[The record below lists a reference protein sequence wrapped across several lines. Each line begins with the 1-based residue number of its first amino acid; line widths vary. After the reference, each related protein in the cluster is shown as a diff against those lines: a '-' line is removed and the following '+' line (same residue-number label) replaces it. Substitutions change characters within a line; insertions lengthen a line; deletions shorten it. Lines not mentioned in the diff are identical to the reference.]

1 MCHSL
6 DAAEAEGPT
15 LSQDMQALAAGIA
28 AAPLSRAPRSDV
40 SSLLGFRASTATVDA
55 VLAHSQL
62 LRERFAQ
69 PDPLP
74 VQARLELLRAQM
86 TERGFAAYLVPHEDE
101 FGLEYTPLFAG
112 RLAWIT
118 NFNGSDGVA
127 IVLADKAKFISD
139 GRYRIKAAKQIDP
152 ALFDVEISDYM
163 TRSAI
168 EWLVRNLKPGD
179 KIGYDPQLINPARLN
194 LYGVAVEVA
203 GGQMVPCDENLIDLV
218 WERQPARP
226 VSPFVSHPLNLA
238 GQSWT
243 EKVEGV
249 LARMKAFKVDAAVIT
264 DPTSVAW
271 LFNIRGNDLECTPLP
286 LSYAIVYEGG
296 KAVIFCDPRSV
307 TVSLYEHFDG
317 GKVELQPLDR
327 FVKFLE
333 ALGASG
339 SSVLVDPGTTNS
351 ATFARL
357 EKSGATIIRVEDPC
371 ALPRARKNSVELAN
385 TRRAHIRDGAAL
397 CRLHAWFD
405 REAGQGA
412 LTEMAVVRRL
422 LSERMKDSLY
432 GSESFS
438 TVVAAAEN
446 SRNVH
451 YFPTPETDRPISC
464 GDCVLM
470 DTGAQYKDGTTD
482 STRVK
487 VAGGIPTE
495 KMRRTYTL
503 VLKGNIAIAKQRFPV
518 TCTGA
523 RLDTLAR
530 AALWN
535 AGLDFDHGVG
545 HGVGSYLSVHEGPH
559 CISFKLADRLLEEGM
574 IVSDEPGAYDHDDH
588 GVRLENLI
596 VVGADSTICGGTRKM
611 RSFEVLTMVPF
622 DRALIEEK
630 LLTKN
635 ELLWLNAYHATVRRQ
650 VGPLLD
656 GADLDWLVEAT
667 QPIEL
672 RSR

>member
-1 MCHSL
+1 
-6 DAAEAEGPT
+6 
-15 LSQDMQALAAGIA
+15 MQALAAGIA
-28 AAPLSRAPRSDV
+28 AAPPSRAPRSDV
-40 SSLLGFRASTATVDA
+40 SSLLGFRPSTATVDA

-62 LRERFAQ
+62 LRTRLAQ
-69 PDPLP
+69 ADPLP

-86 TERGFAAYLVPHEDE
+86 SERGFAAYLVPHEDE

-118 NFNGSDGVA
+118 NFTGSDGVA
-127 IVLADKAKFISD
+127 IVLADRAKFVSD
-139 GRYRIKAAKQIDP
+139 GRYKIKAAKQVDA

-168 EWLVRNLKPGD
+168 EWLARNVKAGD
-179 KIGYDPQLINPARLN
+179 KIGYDPQLINPARLK
-194 LYGVAVEVA
+194 LYVVAVEAV
-203 GGQMVPCDENLIDLV
+203 GGEMVPCDENLIDLV

-226 VSPFVSHPLNLA
+226 ISPFAPHPLNLA

-249 LARMKAFKVDAAVIT
+249 LASMKTLKVGAAVLT
-264 DPTSVAW
+264 DPASVAW

-296 KAVIFCDPRSV
+296 KAVIFCDPRCV
-307 TVSLYEHFDG
+307 TVALFEHFDG
-317 GKVELQPLDR
+317 GKVELQRLDL
-327 FVKFLE
+327 FGEFLA

-357 EKSGATIIRVEDPC
+357 EKCGATIVSGEDPC
-371 ALPRARKNSVELAN
+371 ALPRARKNSVELSN

-405 REAGQGA
+405 REAGKGG

-422 LSERMKDSLY
+422 LAERMKDSLY
-432 GSESFS
+432 GSESFP
-438 TVVAAAEN
+438 TIIAAGEN
-446 SRNVH
+446 SRNIH
-451 YFPTPETDRPISC
+451 YFPTPETDRPIAC

-482 STRVK
+482 STRVR
-487 VAGGIPTE
+487 VAGGIATE

-559 CISFKLADRLLEEGM
+559 RISYKLADQVLQEGM

-588 GVRLENLI
+588 GVRLENLL
-596 VVGADSTICGGTRKM
+596 VVDAASAVYGGTREM
-611 RSFEVLTMVPF
+611 RSFEVLTTVPF

-630 LLTKN
+630 LLTKD

-656 GADLDWLVEAT
+656 GADLEWLIAAT

-672 RSR
+672 GRR